1 MDLDNSTEHSSSA
14 DLTLPQREQDSSLHA
29 ALSVRDMSLLA
40 LADGCMNEIESFR
53 RGEPFT
59 DQYGRELF
67 RRALKQC
74 DPLAWEI
81 VQQCFKDM
89 MVGWLR
95 KHPMRRAVSCFNSD
109 EHYIAQAFIRCWQVV
124 IGNPKVELLSLAAM
138 VQCLQASLHGVLLDT
153 LRIFARPREVPLP
166 ECNGSEESLAG
177 EQVRGREL
185 WEFIQRVFP
194 DRRQRRVAYLLFH
207 CHLKPQEIVRF
218 CPDEFR
224 DEEEIRRLRRSIFE
238 RLLPNTD
245 PIQ

>member
-1 MDLDNSTEHSSSA
+1 MQSLKSNALEPTRSELATLSRGQA
-14 DLTLPQREQDSSLHA
+14 IVRLLPIYGLPILTVLLIAFFSFLLPASFPTAINARSI
-29 ALSVRDMSLLA
+29 LSDK
-40 LADGCMNEIESFR
+40 GI
-53 RGEPFT
+53 
-59 DQYGRELF
+59 
-67 RRALKQC
+67 
-74 DPLAWEI
+74 
-81 VQQCFKDM
+81 
-89 MVGWLR
+89 
-95 KHPMRRAVSCFNSD
+95 
-109 EHYIAQAFIRCWQVV
+109 IA
-124 IGNPKVELLSLAAM
+124 LLSLAAM